1 MPETTPRGLTRLAFG
16 GDYNPEQW
24 PESVWD
30 EDVRLM
36 REAGVTMVSV
46 GIFSWALLEP
56 EPGVYDFGWLDRI
69 IGLLHEN
76 GVRVDLGTP
85 TVVPPAWFYRAHPDA
100 LPVTADGTRL
110 AFGSRGAICH
120 SNGDYRAAAA
130 NITTQ
135 LAERY
140 ADHPALAMWHVHNEY
155 GVPVSACYCDSCAA
169 HFRRWLETTYG
180 SVDGVNEAWG
190 TAFWG
195 QRYAGFEQIDPPRTA
210 ATVGNPGQALDYKR
224 FADATMRENF
234 RMERDILHRLSP
246 VVPVTTNFMT
256 ALSQCDSVDY
266 WAWGREV
273 DIVTNDHYLITDG
286 RRTHVNLA
294 MAADLTRSVAGGAP
308 WILLEHSTSGINWQP
323 RNPAKAP
330 GQMARN
336 SLAHVAR
343 GSEGAMFFQWRQSRR
358 GAEKFHS
365 AMVPH
370 GGTDTRVWREVVELG
385 ASLDSLSAIRG
396 TRTRADV
403 AVLWDWHSWW
413 AQNLDWRPS
422 EDHDARE
429 RADAFYE
436 ALYDR
441 HLTVDFAHP
450 EADLSAYPLVVV
462 PALYLMTEAAGT
474 NLREYVENGGTLVV
488 SYFSGIVDEYDAV
501 HEGAYPGALRDVLG
515 LTVEEF
521 SPLLPDQPVRITGPD
536 GSELTGDVWTE
547 FVVPHGAETVWTY
560 ADGLTAGHPAVTRH
574 RHGEGT
580 AWYVSTRL
588 AAQGLDALL
597 GRAAEDARLPSR
609 ADLPRDVEVVRRNGE
624 SGSYVFVVNHTAAEA
639 KVTLEA
645 TAPNCSPA
653 NARRAGSPS
662 RRVPSGSYD
671 STAEPLDSPS
681 PARPRAAGGGGLTS
695 SGRRSFPSRLPQAP
709 NSPSSQTEFDIGQAR

>member
-1 MPETTPRGLTRLAFG
+1 MPETTPRGLTGLAFG

-24 PESVWD
+24 PESVWQ

-36 REAGVTMVSV
+36 REAGVTLVSV

-56 EPGVYDFGWLDRI
+56 SPGVYDFGWLDRNLD
-69 IGLLHEN
+69 LLHEN
-76 GVRVDLGTP
+76 GIRVDLGTP

-100 LPVTADGTRL
+100 LPVTAGGARL
-110 AFGSRGAICH
+110 EFGSRGAICH
-120 SNGDYRAAAA
+120 SNADYRAAAA
-130 NITTQ
+130 NITTR

-140 ADHPALAMWHVHNEY
+140 GDHPALAMWHVHNEY

-169 HFRRWLETTYG
+169 HFRRWLATAYG
-180 SVDGVNEAWG
+180 TVDAVNEAWG

-195 QRYAGFEQIDPPRTA
+195 QRYAGFDEINPPRLT
-210 ATVGNPGQALDYKR
+210 ATVGNPAQALDYRR

-234 RMERDILHRLSP
+234 TAERDILHRLSP
-246 VVPVTTNFMT
+246 GVPVTTNFMT

-273 DIVTNDHYLITDG
+273 DLVTNDHYLITDG

-308 WILLEHSTSGINWQP
+308 WLLLEHSTSGVNWQP

-343 GSEGAMFFQWRQSRR
+343 GSDGAMFFQWRQSRR

-365 AMVPH
+365 AMLPH

-385 ASLDSLSAIRG
+385 ASVDSLSTLRG
-396 TRTRADV
+396 TRTEADA
-403 AVLWDWHSWW
+403 AVLWDWQSWW
-413 AQNLDWRPS
+413 AQTLDWRPS

-436 ALYDR
+436 ALYDG

-462 PALYLMTEAAGT
+462 PALYLMTRAAGD
-474 NLREYVENGGTLVV
+474 NLRSYVENGGTLVV
-488 SYFSGIVDEYDAV
+488 SYFSGIVDEHDAV
-501 HEGAYPGALRDVLG
+501 HEGLYPGALRDVLG

-521 SPLLPDQPVRITGPD
+521 SPLLAGERVRLTGP
-536 GSELTGDVWTE
+536 GGAELDADVWTE
-547 FVVPHGAETVWTY
+547 FVVPRGAETVWTY
-560 ADGLTAGHPAVTRH
+560 ADGLTAGHPAVTRN
-574 RHGEGT
+574 RLGTGT

-588 AAQGLDALL
+588 GSEGIGTLLD
-597 GRAAEDARLPSR
+597 RVVEDARTAPR
-609 ADLPRDVEVVRRNGE
+609 AGLPRDVEVVRRAGE
-624 SGSYVFVVNHTAAEA
+624 SGTFLFAINHTGTDAE
-639 KVTLEA
+639 V
-645 TAPNCSPA
+645 
-653 NARRAGSPS
+653 
-662 RRVPSGSYD
+662 
-671 STAEPLDSPS
+671 PLDASGTELLTGE
-681 PARPRAAGGGGLTS
+681 RAAG
-695 SGRRSFPSRLPQAP
+695 RLAVPAGAVRVVRL
-709 NSPSSQTEFDIGQAR
+709 DG

>member
-1 MPETTPRGLTRLAFG
+1 MPETSPRGLTRLAFG

-24 PESVWD
+24 PESVWQD
-30 EDVRLM
+30 DVRLM

-46 GIFSWALLEP
+46 GIFSWALLETS
-56 EPGVYDFGWLDRI
+56 PGEYDFGWLDRV
-69 IGLLHEN
+69 IGLLHDN
-76 GVRVDLGTP
+76 GIRVDLGTP
-85 TVVPPAWFYRAHPDA
+85 TVAPPVWFYRQHPDA
-100 LPVTADGTRL
+100 LPVTAEGVRL
-110 AFGSRGAICH
+110 EFGSRGAICH
-120 SNGDYRAAAA
+120 SNADYRAAAA
-130 NITTQ
+130 NITTR

-140 ADHPALAMWHVHNEY
+140 GDHPALAMWHVHNEY

-180 SVDGVNEAWG
+180 TVDAVNEAWG

-195 QRYAGFEQIDPPRTA
+195 QRYASFDDINPPRATP
-210 ATVGNPGQALDYKR
+210 TVGNPGQALDYKR

-234 RMERDILHRLSP
+234 RAERDILHRLAP
-246 VVPVTTNFMT
+246 GVPVTTNFMT

-336 SLAHVAR
+336 SLGHVAR

-385 ASLDSLSAIRG
+385 AGLDSLASVRG
-396 TRTRADV
+396 TRTEADV

-413 AQNLDWRPS
+413 AQSLDWRPS
-422 EDHDARE
+422 EDADPRE

-450 EADLSAYPLVVV
+450 EADLSRYPLVVV
-462 PALYLMTEAAGT
+462 PALYLMTEAAGN
-474 NLREYVENGGTLVV
+474 NLAEYVAGGGTLVV
-488 SYFSGIVDEYDAV
+488 SYFSGIVDEHDAV
-501 HEGAYPGALRDVLG
+501 HEGACPGALRDVLG

-521 SPLLPDQPVRITGPD
+521 SPLLAGEDVRLTGPD
-536 GSELTGDVWTE
+536 GQDLTGDVWTE
-547 FVVPHGAETVWTY
+547 FVVPRGAATVWTY
-560 ADGLTAGHPAVTRH
+560 AEGLTAGHPAVTRH
-574 RHGEGT
+574 RLGEGT

-588 AAQGLDALL
+588 GPEGLDALL
-597 GRAAEDARLPSR
+597 GRAAEDAGISPR
-609 ADLPRDVEVVRRNGE
+609 ADLPYDVEVVRRSGGT
-624 SGSYVFVVNHTAAEA
+624 GSYLFAINHTAADA
-639 KVTLEA
+639 KVPLE
-645 TAPNCSPA
+645 T
-653 NARRAGSPS
+653 
-662 RRVPSGSYD
+662 SG
-671 STAEPLDSPS
+671 TELLTGE
-681 PARPRAAGGGGLTS
+681 RAAG
-695 SGRRSFPSRLPQAP
+695 RLAVPAGAVRVVRL
-709 NSPSSQTEFDIGQAR
+709 DG

>member
-24 PESVWD
+24 PESVWQ

-36 REAGVTMVSV
+36 REAGVTLVSV

-56 EPGVYDFGWLDRI
+56 SPGTYDFGWLDRLLD
-69 IGLLHEN
+69 LLHEH
-76 GVRVDLGTP
+76 GIRVDLGTP
-85 TVVPPAWFYRAHPDA
+85 TVVPPVWFYRAHPEA
-100 LPVTADGTRL
+100 LPVTAEGVRYE
-110 AFGSRGAICH
+110 FGSRAAICH
-120 SNGDYRAAAA
+120 SNADYRRAAAS
-130 NITTQ
+130 ITRK

-140 ADHPALAMWHVHNEY
+140 GDHPALAMWHVHNEY
-155 GVPVSACYCDSCAA
+155 GVPVSACYCASCAA
-169 HFRRWLETTYG
+169 HFRRWLATTYG
-180 SVDGVNEAWG
+180 TVDAVNEAWG

-195 QRYAGFEQIDPPRTA
+195 QRYGDLEDINPPRLTPA
-210 ATVGNPGQALDYKR
+210 AVNPAQALDYKR

-246 VVPVTTNFMT
+246 GVPVTTNFMT

-266 WAWGREV
+266 WAWGREI
-273 DIVTNDHYLITDG
+273 DLVTNDHYLITDG

-308 WILLEHSTSGINWQP
+308 WLLLEHSTSGVNWQL

-343 GSEGAMFFQWRQSRR
+343 GSEGALFFQWRQSRR

-385 ASLDSLSAIRG
+385 ASVEALSEIRG
-396 TRTRADV
+396 TRTEADV
-403 AVLWDWHSWW
+403 AMLWDWHSWW

-422 EDHDARE
+422 VDHEARE

-450 EADLSAYPLVVV
+450 EADVSRYPLVVV
-462 PALYLMTEAAGT
+462 PALYLMTEAAGR
-474 NLREYVENGGTLVV
+474 NLEAYVENGGTLVV
-488 SYFSGIVDEYDAV
+488 SYFSGIVDEHDAV
-501 HEGAYPGALRDVLG
+501 HEGAYPGPLRDVLG

-521 SPLLPDQPVRITGPD
+521 SPLLPGERVRVTGPD
-536 GSELTGDVWTE
+536 GTELAADVWTE
-547 FVVPHGAETVWTY
+547 FVVPRGAETVLTY
-560 ADGLTAGHPAVTRH
+560 ADGLAAGLPAVTRH
-574 RHGEGT
+574 RLGEGT

-588 AAQGLDALL
+588 GADGLDALL
-597 GRAAEDARLPSR
+597 GRAGEDARLAPR
-609 ADLPRDVEVVRRNGE
+609 ADLPRDVEVVRRTGA
-624 SGSYVFVVNHTAAEA
+624 SGPYLFAVNHTGSDV
-639 KVTLEA
+639 KVPLEA
-645 TAPNCSPA
+645 
-653 NARRAGSPS
+653 AGTELLT
-662 RRVPSGSYD
+662 G
-671 STAEPLDSPS
+671 EP
-681 PARPRAAGGGGLTS
+681 AAGRLAVPAGAVRVVRLGG
-695 SGRRSFPSRLPQAP
+695 
-709 NSPSSQTEFDIGQAR
+709 

>member
-1 MPETTPRGLTRLAFG
+1 MPETTPRGLTGLAFG

-24 PESVWD
+24 PETVWD

-56 EPGVYDFGWLDRI
+56 SPGVYDFGWLDRNLD
-69 IGLLHEN
+69 LLHN
-76 GVRVDLGTP
+76 AGIRVDLGTP
-85 TVVPPAWFYRAHPDA
+85 TVAPPAWFYRAHPDA
-100 LPVTADGTRL
+100 LPVTEDGVRL
-110 AFGSRGAICH
+110 EFGSRGAICH
-120 SNGDYRAAAA
+120 SDTDYRAAAA
-130 NITTQ
+130 NITTR

-140 ADHPALAMWHVHNEY
+140 GDHPALALWHVHNEY

-169 HFRRWLETTYG
+169 HFRRWLRREYG
-180 SVDGVNEAWG
+180 TVDAVNEAWG

-195 QRYAGFEQIDPPRTA
+195 QRYAGFDEIGPPRRTP
-210 ATVGNPGQALDYKR
+210 TVGNPAQALDYRR

-234 RMERDILHRLSP
+234 TAERDILHRLSP
-246 VVPVTTNFMT
+246 GVPVTTNFMT

-273 DIVTNDHYLITDG
+273 DLVTNDHYLITDG

-308 WILLEHSTSGINWQP
+308 WLLLEHSTSGVNWQP

-365 AMVPH
+365 AMLPH
-370 GGTDTRVWREVVELG
+370 GGTGTRVFREVTELG
-385 ASLDSLSAIRG
+385 AAVGALAPIQGS
-396 TRTRADV
+396 RTEADV
-403 AVLWDWHSWW
+403 AVLWDWQSWW

-429 RADAFYE
+429 RADAWYE

-450 EADLSAYPLVVV
+450 EADLSRYPLVVV
-462 PALYLMTEAAGT
+462 PALYLMTEAAGY
-474 NLREYVENGGTLVV
+474 NLRAYVENGGTLVV
-488 SYFSGIVDEYDAV
+488 SYFSGIVDEHDAV
-501 HEGAYPGALRDVLG
+501 HEGPHPGALRDVLG

-521 SPLLPDQPVRITGPD
+521 SPLLRGERVRLTGPG
-536 GSELTGDVWTE
+536 GSGLDADVWTE
-547 FVVPHGAETVWTY
+547 FVVPRGAETVWTY
-560 ADGLTAGHPAVTRH
+560 ADGLAEGGPAVTRH
-574 RHGEGT
+574 RLGEGT

-588 AAQGLDALL
+588 GTEGLASLL
-597 GRAAEDARLPSR
+597 GRVVEDTGTDPRG
-609 ADLPRDVEVVRRNGE
+609 DLPRDVEVVRRTGE
-624 SGSYVFVVNHTAAEA
+624 SGTFLFAVNHTATDA
-639 KVTLEA
+639 KV
-645 TAPNCSPA
+645 
-653 NARRAGSPS
+653 
-662 RRVPSGSYD
+662 
-671 STAEPLDSPS
+671 PLDTPGTELLTGE
-681 PARPRAAGGGGLTS
+681 PAAG
-695 SGRRSFPSRLPQAP
+695 RLVVPAGAVRVVRL
-709 NSPSSQTEFDIGQAR
+709 DG

>member
-1 MPETTPRGLTRLAFG
+1 MPETSPRGLTRLAFG

-24 PESVWD
+24 PETVWQD
-30 EDVRLM
+30 DVRLM

-56 EPGVYDFGWLDRI
+56 APGEYDFGWLDRVL
-69 IGLLHEN
+69 GLLHEN
-76 GVRVDLGTP
+76 GIRVDLGTP
-85 TVVPPAWFYRAHPDA
+85 TVAPPVWFYRHHPEA
-100 LPVTADGTRL
+100 LPVTPEGVRYE
-110 AFGSRGAICH
+110 FGSRGAICH
-120 SNGDYRAAAA
+120 SNADYRAAAA
-130 NITTQ
+130 NITTR
-135 LAERY
+135 LGERY

-169 HFRRWLETTYG
+169 HFRRWLATTYG
-180 SVDGVNEAWG
+180 TVDAVNEAWG

-195 QRYAGFEQIDPPRTA
+195 QRYARLEDVNPPRATP
-210 ATVGNPGQALDYKR
+210 TVGNPGQALDYKR

-234 RMERDILHRLSP
+234 CAERDILHRLAP
-246 VVPVTTNFMT
+246 GVPVTTNFMT

-294 MAADLTRSVAGGAP
+294 MAADLTRSVGAGAP
-308 WILLEHSTSGINWQP
+308 WILLEHSTSGVNWQP

-365 AMVPH
+365 AMLPH
-370 GGTDTRVWREVVELG
+370 GGADTRVWREVVELG
-385 ASLDSLSAIRG
+385 SSLDSLAALRG
-396 TRTRADV
+396 TRTEADA
-403 AVLWDWHSWW
+403 AVLWDWQSWW
-413 AQNLDWRPS
+413 AQNLAWRPS
-422 EDHDARE
+422 EDADPRE

-441 HLTVDFAHP
+441 HLTVDFARP

-462 PALYLMTEAAGT
+462 PALYLMTEAAGN
-474 NLREYVENGGTLVV
+474 NLRAYVENGGTLVV
-488 SYFSGIVDEYDAV
+488 SYFSGIVDEHDAV

-521 SPLLPDQPVRITGPD
+521 SPLLQGESVRLTGPD
-536 GSELTGDVWTE
+536 GRELGGDVWTE
-547 FVVPHGAETVWTY
+547 FVVPRGAETVWTY
-560 ADGLTAGHPAVTRH
+560 ADGLAAGRPAVTRH
-574 RHGEGT
+574 RLGEGV

-588 AAQGLDALL
+588 GQDGLDAVL
-597 GRAAEDARLPSR
+597 GRAAEDAGIAPR
-609 ADLPRDVEVVRRNGE
+609 AGLPRDVEVVRRSGE
-624 SGSYVFVVNHTAAEA
+624 TGSYLFAINHTAADA
-639 KVTLEA
+639 KVPLE
-645 TAPNCSPA
+645 TP
-653 NARRAGSPS
+653 G
-662 RRVPSGSYD
+662 
-671 STAEPLDSPS
+671 AELLTGE
-681 PARPRAAGGGGLTS
+681 RAAG
-695 SGRRSFPSRLPQAP
+695 RLAVPAGAVRVVRL
-709 NSPSSQTEFDIGQAR
+709 DG

>member
-1 MPETTPRGLTRLAFG
+1 MPDTSPQGLTRLAFG

-24 PESVWD
+24 PESVWQ

-56 EPGVYDFGWLDRI
+56 ARGQYDFGWLDRI
-69 IGLLHEN
+69 IALLHEN
-76 GVRVDLGTP
+76 GIRVDLGTP
-85 TVVPPAWFYRAHPDA
+85 TVVPPVWFYREHPDA
-100 LPVTADGTRL
+100 LPVAADGTRY

-120 SNGDYRAAAA
+120 SNPDYRAAAA
-130 NITTQ
+130 NITTK

-140 ADHPALAMWHVHNEY
+140 GDHPALAMWHVHNEY

-180 SVDGVNEAWG
+180 GIEAVNAAWG

-195 QRYAGFEQIDPPRTA
+195 QRYAGFEDIGPPRTA
-210 ATVGNPGQALDYKR
+210 PTVGNPGQALDYKR

-234 RMERDILHRLSP
+234 VAERDILHRLAP
-246 VVPVTTNFMT
+246 GVPVTTNFMT

-294 MAADLTRSVAGGAP
+294 MAADLTRSVGGGAP

-385 ASLDSLSAIRG
+385 ACLDSLNPIRG
-396 TRTRADV
+396 SRTEADV
-403 AVLWDWHSWW
+403 AVLWDWQSWW
-413 AQNLDWRPS
+413 AQNLAWRPS
-422 EDHDARE
+422 EDADPRE

-450 EADLSAYPLVVV
+450 ESDLSTYPLVVV
-462 PALYLMTEAAGT
+462 PALYLMTEAAGN
-474 NLREYVENGGTLVV
+474 NLRAYVAGGGTLLV
-488 SYFSGIVDEYDAV
+488 SFFSGIVDEHDAV
-501 HEGAYPGALRDVLG
+501 HDGAYPGALRDVLG
-515 LTVEEF
+515 LTIEEF
-521 SPLLPDQPVRITGPD
+521 SPLLAGETVRLTGPD
-536 GSELTGDVWTE
+536 GAALTGDVWSE
-547 FVVPHGAETVWTY
+547 FVVPRGAETVWSF
-560 ADGLTAGHPAVTRH
+560 ADGLAAGRPAVTRH
-574 RHGEGT
+574 RLGEGT

-588 AAQGLDALL
+588 GAEGLDTVLA
-597 GRAAEDARLPSR
+597 RAADDAGITPR
-609 ADLPRDVEVVRRNGE
+609 DLPRDVEVVRRSGE
-624 SGSYVFVVNHTAAEA
+624 NADYLFAINHTAGDV
-639 KVTLEA
+639 KVPLESA
-645 TAPNCSPA
+645 GTELLTGERALGHLAVPA
-653 NARRAGSPS
+653 GAV
-662 RRVPSGSYD
+662 RVVR
-671 STAEPLDSPS
+671 LD
-681 PARPRAAGGGGLTS
+681 G
-695 SGRRSFPSRLPQAP
+695 
-709 NSPSSQTEFDIGQAR
+709 

>member
-1 MPETTPRGLTRLAFG
+1 MPETNPQSRTGLAFG

-24 PESVWD
+24 PEAVWS

-56 EPGVYDFGWLDRI
+56 APGVYEFGWLDRVLD
-69 IGLLHEN
+69 LLHEN
-76 GVRVDLGTP
+76 GIRVDLGTP
-85 TVVPPAWFYRAHPDA
+85 TVAPPAWFYREHPEA
-100 LPVTADGTRL
+100 LPVTADGTRH

-120 SNGDYRAAAA
+120 SNTHYRAAAA
-130 NITTQ
+130 SITTR
-135 LAERY
+135 LATRY
-140 ADHPALAMWHVHNEY
+140 ADHPALALWHVHNEY
-155 GVPVSACYCDSCAA
+155 GVPVSACYCESCAA
-169 HFRRWLETTYG
+169 HFRRWLADAHGTVEAL
-180 SVDGVNEAWG
+180 NAAWG

-195 QRYAGFEQIDPPRTA
+195 QHYTGFDQVDPPRATP
-210 ATVGNPGQALDYKR
+210 TVGNPAQALDYRR

-234 RMERDILHRLSP
+234 VAERDILHRLAP
-246 VVPVTTNFMT
+246 GVPVTTNFMT

-273 DIVTNDHYLITDG
+273 DLVTNDHYLMTDG

-308 WILLEHSTSGINWQP
+308 WLLLEHSTSGVNWQP

-336 SLAHVAR
+336 SLSHVAR
-343 GSEGAMFFQWRQSRR
+343 GSEGALFFQWRQSRR

-365 AMVPH
+365 SMLPH
-370 GGTDTRVWREVVELG
+370 AGTDSRVWREVVELG
-385 ASLDSLSAIRG
+385 STIDALAPVAG
-396 TRTRADV
+396 TRTVADV

-413 AQNLDWRPS
+413 AQNLQWRPS

-429 RADAFYE
+429 RADTFYE

-450 EADLSAYPLVVV
+450 EGDLSAYPLVVV
-462 PALYLMTEAAGT
+462 PALYLMTEAASD
-474 NLREYVENGGTLVV
+474 NLRRYVESGGTLLV
-488 SYFSGIVDEYDAV
+488 SYFSGIVDEHDAV
-501 HEGAYPGALRDVLG
+501 HEGPCPGALRDVLG

-521 SPLLPDQPVRITGPD
+521 SPLLRGDQVRITGPD
-536 GSELTGDVWTE
+536 GAGLTGDVWTE
-547 FVVPHGAETVWTY
+547 FVVPRGAETVWTY

-574 RHGEGT
+574 ELGAGS

-588 AAQGLDALL
+588 GAAGLDTLIAS
-597 GRAAEDARLPSR
+597 AADDARIAPR
-609 ADLPRDVEVVRRNGE
+609 TDLPRDVEVVRRTSE
-624 SGSYVFVVNHTAAEA
+624 SGTFVFAVNHTGSDA
-639 KVTLEA
+639 KVTLDAHGTELL
-645 TAPNCSPA
+645 T
-653 NARRAGSPS
+653 G
-662 RRVPSGSYD
+662 
-671 STAEPLDSPS
+671 E
-681 PARPRAAGGGGLTS
+681 RAAG
-695 SGRRSFPSRLPQAP
+695 RLAVPAG
-709 NSPSSQTEFDIGQAR
+709 TVRVVRLDD

>member
-1 MPETTPRGLTRLAFG
+1 MPETSPKGLTRLAFG

-24 PESVWD
+24 PESVWQD
-30 EDVRLM
+30 DVRLM

-56 EPGVYDFGWLDRI
+56 SRGEYDFGWLDRVI
-69 IGLLHEN
+69 SLLHDN
-76 GVRVDLGTP
+76 GIRVDLGTP
-85 TVVPPAWFYRAHPDA
+85 TVAPPVWFYRDHPDA
-100 LPVTADGTRL
+100 LPVTPEGVRYE
-110 AFGSRGAICH
+110 FGSRAAICH
-120 SNGDYRAAAA
+120 SNADYRAAAA
-130 NITTQ
+130 NITTR

-140 ADHPALAMWHVHNEY
+140 GDHPALAMWHVHNEY

-180 SVDGVNEAWG
+180 TVDAVNEAWG

-195 QRYAGFEQIDPPRTA
+195 QRYASFEDVNPPRATP
-210 ATVGNPGQALDYKR
+210 TVGNPGQALDYKR

-234 RMERDILHRLSP
+234 RAERDILHRLAP
-246 VVPVTTNFMT
+246 GVPVTTNFMT

-294 MAADLTRSVAGGAP
+294 MAADLTRSVAAGAP
-308 WILLEHSTSGINWQP
+308 WILLEHSTSGVNWQP

-336 SLAHVAR
+336 SLGHVAR

-385 ASLDSLSAIRG
+385 ASLDSLGVIRG
-396 TRTRADV
+396 TRTEADV

-422 EDHDARE
+422 EDADPRE

-450 EADLSAYPLVVV
+450 EADLSRYPLVVV
-462 PALYLMTEAAGT
+462 PALYLMTEAAGD
-474 NLREYVENGGTLVV
+474 NLREYVANGGTLVV
-488 SYFSGIVDEYDAV
+488 SYFSGIVDEHDAV
-501 HEGAYPGALRDVLG
+501 HEGAYPGVLRDVLG

-521 SPLLPDQPVRITGPD
+521 SPLLQGGSVRLTGPD
-536 GSELTGDVWTE
+536 GSELAGDVWTE
-547 FVVPHGAETVWTY
+547 FVVPRGAETVWSY
-560 ADGLTAGHPAVTRH
+560 ADGLTAGRPAVTRH
-574 RHGEGT
+574 RLGEGT

-588 AAQGLDALL
+588 GQDGLDALL
-597 GRAAEDARLPSR
+597 GRAAEDAAIAPRAELPH
-609 ADLPRDVEVVRRNGE
+609 DVEVVRRSGE
-624 SGSYVFVVNHTAAEA
+624 TGSYLFAINHTATDV
-639 KVTLEA
+639 KVPLE
-645 TAPNCSPA
+645 T
-653 NARRAGSPS
+653 
-662 RRVPSGSYD
+662 SG
-671 STAEPLDSPS
+671 TELLTGE
-681 PARPRAAGGGGLTS
+681 RAAG
-695 SGRRSFPSRLPQAP
+695 RLAVPAGAVRVVRL
-709 NSPSSQTEFDIGQAR
+709 DG

>member
-1 MPETTPRGLTRLAFG
+1 MPETTPKGLTRLAFG

-69 IGLLHEN
+69 IGLLHDN

-120 SNGDYRAAAA
+120 SSADYRAAAA
-130 NITTQ
+130 NITTK

-169 HFRRWLETTYG
+169 HFRRWLETAYG

-195 QRYAGFEQIDPPRTA
+195 QRYTGFEQIDPPRTA

-234 RMERDILHRLSP
+234 RRERDILHHLSP
-246 VVPVTTNFMT
+246 GIPVTTNFMT

-308 WILLEHSTSGINWQP
+308 WILLEHSTSGVNWQP

-385 ASLDSLSAIRG
+385 ASLDSLSTIRG
-396 TRTRADV
+396 TRTQADV

-462 PALYLMTEAAGT
+462 PALYLMTEAAGN
-474 NLREYVENGGTLVV
+474 NLREYVASGGTLVV
-488 SYFSGIVDEYDAV
+488 SYFSGIVDEHDAV
-501 HEGAYPGALRDVLG
+501 HEGACPGALRDVLG

-521 SPLLPDQPVRITGPD
+521 SPLLPDQQVRITGPD

-560 ADGLTAGHPAVTRH
+560 ADGLTEGHPAVTRH
-574 RHGEGT
+574 RHGEGA

-597 GRAAEDARLPSR
+597 GWAAEDARLPSR
-609 ADLPRDVEVVRRNGE
+609 ADLPHDVEVVRRSGE

-639 KVTLEA
+639 KVTLDDDGTELLTGERA
-645 TAPNCSPA
+645 T
-653 NARRAGSPS
+653 
-662 RRVPSGSYD
+662 
-671 STAEPLDSPS
+671 
-681 PARPRAAGGGGLTS
+681 GGLAVPA
-695 SGRRSFPSRLPQAP
+695 GAVRVVRL
-709 NSPSSQTEFDIGQAR
+709 DG

>member
-1 MPETTPRGLTRLAFG
+1 MPDTTPRGLTRLAFG

-24 PESVWD
+24 PESVWQ

-56 EPGVYDFGWLDRI
+56 SPGTYDFGWLDRLLD
-69 IGLLHEN
+69 LLHEH

-85 TVVPPAWFYRAHPDA
+85 TVVPPVWFYRAHPEA
-100 LPVTADGTRL
+100 LPVTAEGVRYE
-110 AFGSRGAICH
+110 FGSRAAICH
-120 SNGDYRAAAA
+120 SNADYRAAAA
-130 NITTQ
+130 SITTA

-140 ADHPALAMWHVHNEY
+140 GNHPALALWHVHNEY

-169 HFRRWLETTYG
+169 HFRRWLAAAYG
-180 SVDGVNEAWG
+180 TVDAVNEAWG

-195 QRYAGFEQIDPPRTA
+195 QRYTGFEQINPPRVTPA
-210 ATVGNPGQALDYKR
+210 AVNPAQALDYKR

-234 RMERDILHRLSP
+234 VAERDILHRLSP
-246 VVPVTTNFMT
+246 GVPVTTNFMT

-266 WAWGREV
+266 WAWGREA
-273 DIVTNDHYLITDG
+273 DLVTNDHYLITDG

-308 WILLEHSTSGINWQP
+308 WLLLEHSTSGVNWQP

-370 GGTDTRVWREVVELG
+370 GGTGTRVWREVVELG
-385 ASLDSLSAIRG
+385 SFVHALAEIRG
-396 TRTRADV
+396 TRTEADV

-413 AQNLDWRPS
+413 AQILDWRPS
-422 EDHDARE
+422 VDHDARE

-450 EADLSAYPLVVV
+450 EADLSRYPLVVV
-462 PALYLMTEAAGT
+462 PALYLMTEAAGR
-474 NLREYVENGGTLVV
+474 NLTAYVEGGGTLVV
-488 SYFSGIVDEYDAV
+488 SYFSGIVDEHDAV
-501 HEGAYPGALRDVLG
+501 HEGAYPGPLRDVLG

-521 SPLLPDQPVRITGPD
+521 SPLLAGERVRLTGPD
-536 GSELTGDVWTE
+536 GTELGADVWTE
-547 FVVPHGAETVWTY
+547 FVVPRGADTVLTY
-560 ADGLTAGHPAVTRH
+560 ADGLAAGLPAVTRH
-574 RHGEGT
+574 RLGEGT

-588 AAQGLDALL
+588 GADGLDTLL
-597 GRAAEDARLPSR
+597 GMAAEDARLAPR
-609 ADLPRDVEVVRRNGE
+609 ADLPRDVEVVRRTGE
-624 SGSYVFVVNHTAAEA
+624 SGTYLFAVNHTGADV
-639 KVTLEA
+639 KVPLEA
-645 TAPNCSPA
+645 PGTELLT
-653 NARRAGSPS
+653 G
-662 RRVPSGSYD
+662 
-671 STAEPLDSPS
+671 E
-681 PARPRAAGGGGLTS
+681 RAAG
-695 SGRRSFPSRLPQAP
+695 RLPVPAGAVRVVRL
-709 NSPSSQTEFDIGQAR
+709 DG

>member
-1 MPETTPRGLTRLAFG
+1 MPDTTPRGLTRLAFG

-24 PESVWD
+24 PESVWQ

-56 EPGVYDFGWLDRI
+56 SPGTYDFGWLDRLLD
-69 IGLLHEN
+69 LLHEH

-85 TVVPPAWFYRAHPDA
+85 TVVPPVWFYRAHPEA
-100 LPVTADGTRL
+100 LPVTAEGVRYE
-110 AFGSRGAICH
+110 FGSRAAICH
-120 SNGDYRAAAA
+120 SNADYRAAAA
-130 NITTQ
+130 SITTA

-140 ADHPALAMWHVHNEY
+140 GNHPALALWHVHNEY

-169 HFRRWLETTYG
+169 HFRRWLAAAYG
-180 SVDGVNEAWG
+180 TVDAVNEAWG

-195 QRYAGFEQIDPPRTA
+195 QRYTGFEQINPPRVTPA
-210 ATVGNPGQALDYKR
+210 AVNPAQALDYKR

-234 RMERDILHRLSP
+234 VAERDILHRLSP
-246 VVPVTTNFMT
+246 GVPVTTNFMT

-266 WAWGREV
+266 WAWGREA
-273 DIVTNDHYLITDG
+273 DLVTNDHYLITDG

-308 WILLEHSTSGINWQP
+308 WLLLEHSTSGVNWQP

-370 GGTDTRVWREVVELG
+370 GGTGTRVWREVVELG
-385 ASLDSLSAIRG
+385 SFVDALAEIRG
-396 TRTRADV
+396 TRTEADV

-413 AQNLDWRPS
+413 AQTLDWRPS
-422 EDHDARE
+422 VDHDARE

-450 EADLSAYPLVVV
+450 EADLSRYPLVVV
-462 PALYLMTEAAGT
+462 PALYLMTEAAGR
-474 NLREYVENGGTLVV
+474 NLTAYVEGGGTLVV
-488 SYFSGIVDEYDAV
+488 SYFSGIVDEHDAV
-501 HEGAYPGALRDVLG
+501 HEGAYPGPLRDVLG

-521 SPLLPDQPVRITGPD
+521 SPLLAGERVRLTGPD
-536 GSELTGDVWTE
+536 GTELGADVWTE
-547 FVVPHGAETVWTY
+547 FVVPRGADTVLTY
-560 ADGLTAGHPAVTRH
+560 ADGLAAGLPAVTRH
-574 RHGEGT
+574 RLGEGT

-588 AAQGLDALL
+588 GADGLDTLL
-597 GRAAEDARLPSR
+597 GLAAEDARLAPR
-609 ADLPRDVEVVRRNGE
+609 ADLPRDVEVVRRTGE
-624 SGSYVFVVNHTAAEA
+624 SGTYLFAVNHTGADV
-639 KVTLEA
+639 KVPLE
-645 TAPNCSPA
+645 
-653 NARRAGSPS
+653 
-662 RRVPSGSYD
+662 VPG
-671 STAEPLDSPS
+671 TELLTGE
-681 PARPRAAGGGGLTS
+681 RAAG
-695 SGRRSFPSRLPQAP
+695 RLPVPAGAVRVVRL
-709 NSPSSQTEFDIGQAR
+709 DG

>member
-24 PESVWD
+24 PENVWD

-36 REAGVTMVSV
+36 REAGVTMVSL

-100 LPVTADGTRL
+100 LPMTADGTRL

-120 SNGDYRAAAA
+120 SNSAYREAAA
-130 NITTQ
+130 NITTR

-180 SVDGVNEAWG
+180 GVDGVNEAWG

-195 QRYAGFEQIDPPRTA
+195 QHYTSVEQIDPPRTA

-234 RMERDILHRLSP
+234 VMERDILHRLSP
-246 VVPVTTNFMT
+246 GVPVTTNFMT

-385 ASLDSLSAIRG
+385 ASLDSLSEIRG
-396 TRTRADV
+396 TRTQADV

-429 RADAFYE
+429 RADAFYA

-462 PALYLMTEAAGT
+462 PALYLMTEAAGRNIT
-474 NLREYVENGGTLVV
+474 EYVENGGTLVV
-488 SYFSGIVDEYDAV
+488 SYFSGIVDEHDAV
-501 HEGAYPGALRDVLG
+501 HAGAYPGALRDVLG

-521 SPLLPDQPVRITGPD
+521 SPLLPDQSVRITGPD
-536 GSELTGDVWTE
+536 GPELTGDVWTE
-547 FVVPHGAETVWTY
+547 FVVPRGAETVWTY
-560 ADGLTAGHPAVTRH
+560 ADGLTADHPAVTRH
-574 RHGEGT
+574 RHGAGT

-597 GRAAEDARLPSR
+597 GWAAEDARLPSR
-609 ADLPRDVEVVRRNGE
+609 ADLPHDVEVVRRKGE
-624 SGSYVFVVNHTAAEA
+624 AGSYVFVVNHTASEA
-639 KVTLEA
+639 KV
-645 TAPNCSPA
+645 
-653 NARRAGSPS
+653 
-662 RRVPSGSYD
+662 
-671 STAEPLDSPS
+671 PLD
-681 PARPRAAGGGGLTS
+681 AAGTELLTGERAAG
-695 SGRRSFPSRLPQAP
+695 RLVVPAGAVRVVRL
-709 NSPSSQTEFDIGQAR
+709 DG

>member
-1 MPETTPRGLTRLAFG
+1 MPDTTPRGLTRLAFG

-24 PESVWD
+24 PESVWH

-56 EPGVYDFGWLDRI
+56 APGEYDFGWLDRVLD
-69 IGLLHEN
+69 LLHEN
-76 GVRVDLGTP
+76 GISVDLGTP
-85 TVVPPAWFYRAHPDA
+85 TVAPPAWFYRAHPEA
-100 LPVTADGTRL
+100 LPVTTEGVRYE
-110 AFGSRGAICH
+110 FGSRGAICH
-120 SNGDYRAAAA
+120 SNADYRAAAA
-130 NITTQ
+130 NITTG

-140 ADHPALAMWHVHNEY
+140 GDHPALALWHVHNEY

-169 HFRRWLETTYG
+169 HFRRWLADTYG
-180 SVDGVNEAWG
+180 TVDGVNEAWG

-195 QRYAGFEQIDPPRTA
+195 QHYTDLAQINPPRATP
-210 ATVGNPGQALDYKR
+210 TVGNPGQALDYKR
-224 FADATMRENF
+224 FADATVRENF
-234 RMERDILHRLSP
+234 VAERDILHRLSP
-246 VVPVTTNFMT
+246 GVPVTTNFMT
-256 ALSQCDSVDY
+256 ALSQCDSMDY

-273 DIVTNDHYLITDG
+273 DLVTNDHYLITDG

-308 WILLEHSTSGINWQP
+308 WLLLEHSTSGVNWQP

-343 GSEGAMFFQWRQSRR
+343 GSDGALFFQWRQSRR

-365 AMVPH
+365 AMLPH
-370 GGTDTRVWREVVELG
+370 GGTETRVWREVVELG
-385 ASLDSLSAIRG
+385 ASLDSLSQIRG
-396 TRTRADV
+396 SRIRADV
-403 AVLWDWHSWW
+403 AVLWDWQSWW
-413 AQNLDWRPS
+413 AQNLQWRPS
-422 EDHDARE
+422 EDHDPRE

-450 EADLSAYPLVVV
+450 ESDLSAYPLVVV
-462 PALYLMTEAAGT
+462 PALYLMTEAAGN

-488 SYFSGIVDEYDAV
+488 SYFSGIVDEHDAV
-501 HEGAYPGALRDVLG
+501 HEGAYPGPLRDVLG
-515 LTVEEF
+515 LDVEEF
-521 SPLLPDQPVRITGPD
+521 SPLLKDGRVRLTGPD

-547 FVVPHGAETVWTY
+547 FVLPRGAETVWTY

-574 RHGEGT
+574 QLGEGT

-588 AAQGLDALL
+588 DAHGLDALL
-597 GRAAEDARLPSR
+597 GWAAEDARIAPR
-609 ADLPRDVEVVRRNGE
+609 AELPRDVEVVRRTGE
-624 SGSYVFVVNHTAAEA
+624 SGTFLFAINHTATDA
-639 KVTLEA
+639 KVPLEA
-645 TAPNCSPA
+645 HGTELLT
-653 NARRAGSPS
+653 G
-662 RRVPSGSYD
+662 
-671 STAEPLDSPS
+671 E
-681 PARPRAAGGGGLTS
+681 RAAG
-695 SGRRSFPSRLPQAP
+695 RLAVPAG
-709 NSPSSQTEFDIGQAR
+709 TVRVVRLDG

>member
-24 PESVWD
+24 PESVWQ

-36 REAGVTMVSV
+36 REAGVTLVSV

-56 EPGVYDFGWLDRI
+56 SPGRYDFGWLDRLLD
-69 IGLLHEN
+69 LLHEH
-76 GVRVDLGTP
+76 GIRVDLGTP
-85 TVVPPAWFYRAHPDA
+85 TVVPPVWFYRAHPEA
-100 LPVTADGTRL
+100 LPVTAEGVRYE
-110 AFGSRGAICH
+110 FGSRAAICH
-120 SNGDYRAAAA
+120 SNADYRGAAAT
-130 NITTQ
+130 ITTK

-140 ADHPALAMWHVHNEY
+140 GDHPALAMWHVHNEY

-169 HFRRWLETTYG
+169 HFRRWLATTYG
-180 SVDGVNEAWG
+180 TVDAVNEAWG

-195 QRYAGFEQIDPPRTA
+195 QRYAALEDINPPRLTPA
-210 ATVGNPGQALDYKR
+210 AVNPAQALDYKR
-224 FADATMRENF
+224 FADVTMRENF
-234 RMERDILHRLSP
+234 VAERDILHRLSP
-246 VVPVTTNFMT
+246 GVPVTTNFMT

-273 DIVTNDHYLITDG
+273 DLVTNDHYLITDG

-308 WILLEHSTSGINWQP
+308 WLLLEHSTSGVNWQP

-343 GSEGAMFFQWRQSRR
+343 GSEGALFFQWRQSRR

-385 ASLDSLSAIRG
+385 ASIEALSEIRG
-396 TRTRADV
+396 TRTEADV
-403 AVLWDWHSWW
+403 AVLWDWQSWW

-422 EDHDARE
+422 VDHEARE

-450 EADLSAYPLVVV
+450 EADVSRYPLVVV
-462 PALYLMTEAAGT
+462 PALYLMTEAAGR
-474 NLREYVENGGTLVV
+474 NLKAYVEQGGTLVV
-488 SYFSGIVDEYDAV
+488 SYFSGIVDEHDAV
-501 HEGAYPGALRDVLG
+501 HEGAYPGPLRDVLG

-521 SPLLPDQPVRITGPD
+521 SPLLPGERVRVTGPD
-536 GSELTGDVWTE
+536 GAELAADVWTE
-547 FVVPHGAETVWTY
+547 FVVPRGAETVLTY
-560 ADGLTAGHPAVTRH
+560 ADGLAAGLPAVTRH
-574 RHGEGT
+574 RLGEGT

-588 AAQGLDALL
+588 GADGLDLLL
-597 GRAAEDARLPSR
+597 GRAGEDARLAPR
-609 ADLPRDVEVVRRNGE
+609 ADLPRDVEVVRRTGT
-624 SGSYVFVVNHTAAEA
+624 SGTYLFAVNHTGTDV
-639 KVTLEA
+639 KVPLEA
-645 TAPNCSPA
+645 AGTELLTGEAATGHLAVPA
-653 NARRAGSPS
+653 GTVRIVR
-662 RRVPSGSYD
+662 
-671 STAEPLDSPS
+671 L
-681 PARPRAAGGGGLTS
+681 GG
-695 SGRRSFPSRLPQAP
+695 
-709 NSPSSQTEFDIGQAR
+709 

>member
-24 PESVWD
+24 PESVWQ

-36 REAGVTMVSV
+36 REAGVTLVSV

-56 EPGVYDFGWLDRI
+56 SPGRYDFGWLDRLLD
-69 IGLLHEN
+69 LLHEH
-76 GVRVDLGTP
+76 GIRVDLGTP
-85 TVVPPAWFYRAHPDA
+85 TVVPPVWFYRAHPEA
-100 LPVTADGTRL
+100 LPVTAEGVRYE
-110 AFGSRGAICH
+110 FGSRAAICH
-120 SNGDYRAAAA
+120 SNADYRSAAAT
-130 NITTQ
+130 ITTK

-140 ADHPALAMWHVHNEY
+140 GDHPALAMWHVHNEY

-169 HFRRWLETTYG
+169 HFRRWLATTYG
-180 SVDGVNEAWG
+180 TVDAVNDAWG

-195 QRYAGFEQIDPPRTA
+195 QRYAALEDINPPRLTPA
-210 ATVGNPGQALDYKR
+210 AVNPAQALDYKR
-224 FADATMRENF
+224 FADVTMRENF
-234 RMERDILHRLSP
+234 VAERDILHRLSP
-246 VVPVTTNFMT
+246 GVPVTTNFMT

-273 DIVTNDHYLITDG
+273 DLVTNDHYLITDG

-308 WILLEHSTSGINWQP
+308 WLLLEHSTSGVNWQP

-343 GSEGAMFFQWRQSRR
+343 GSEGALFFQWRQSRR

-385 ASLDSLSAIRG
+385 ASIEALSEIRG
-396 TRTRADV
+396 TRTEADV
-403 AVLWDWHSWW
+403 AVLWDWQSWW

-422 EDHDARE
+422 VDHEARE

-450 EADLSAYPLVVV
+450 EADVSRYPLVVV
-462 PALYLMTEAAGT
+462 PALYLMTEAAGR
-474 NLREYVENGGTLVV
+474 NLKAYVEQGGTLVV
-488 SYFSGIVDEYDAV
+488 SYFSGIVDEHDAV
-501 HEGAYPGALRDVLG
+501 HEGAYPGPLRDVLG

-521 SPLLPDQPVRITGPD
+521 SPLLPGERVRVTGPD
-536 GSELTGDVWTE
+536 GTELAADVWTE
-547 FVVPHGAETVWTY
+547 FVVPRGAETVLTY
-560 ADGLTAGHPAVTRH
+560 ADGLAAGLPAVTRH
-574 RHGEGT
+574 RLGEGT

-588 AAQGLDALL
+588 GADGLDLLL
-597 GRAAEDARLPSR
+597 GRAGEDARLAPR
-609 ADLPRDVEVVRRNGE
+609 ADLPRDVEVVRRTGT
-624 SGSYVFVVNHTAAEA
+624 SGTYLFAVNHTGTDV
-639 KVTLEA
+639 KVPLEA
-645 TAPNCSPA
+645 AGTELLTGEAATGHLAVPA
-653 NARRAGSPS
+653 GTVRIVR
-662 RRVPSGSYD
+662 
-671 STAEPLDSPS
+671 L
-681 PARPRAAGGGGLTS
+681 GG
-695 SGRRSFPSRLPQAP
+695 
-709 NSPSSQTEFDIGQAR
+709 

>member
-1 MPETTPRGLTRLAFG
+1 MPDTTPRGLTRLAFG

-24 PESVWD
+24 PESVWQ

-56 EPGVYDFGWLDRI
+56 SPGTYDFGWLDR
-69 IGLLHEN
+69 LLDRLHEH

-85 TVVPPAWFYRAHPDA
+85 TVVPPVWFYRAHPEA
-100 LPVTADGTRL
+100 LPVTAEGVRHE
-110 AFGSRGAICH
+110 FGSRAAICH
-120 SNGDYRAAAA
+120 SNADYRTAAAA
-130 NITTQ
+130 ITTR

-140 ADHPALAMWHVHNEY
+140 GDHPALALWHVHNEY

-169 HFRRWLETTYG
+169 HFRRWLATTYG
-180 SVDGVNEAWG
+180 TVEAVNEAWG

-195 QRYAGFEQIDPPRTA
+195 QRYGDFEDINPPRLTPA
-210 ATVGNPGQALDYKR
+210 AVNPGQALDYKR

-234 RMERDILHRLSP
+234 TMERDILHRLSP
-246 VVPVTTNFMT
+246 GVPVTTNFMT

-273 DIVTNDHYLITDG
+273 DLVTNDHYLITDG

-308 WILLEHSTSGINWQP
+308 WLLLEHSTSGVNWQP
-323 RNPAKAP
+323 RNPAKTP

-385 ASLDSLSAIRG
+385 ASVEALSEIRG
-396 TRTRADV
+396 TRTVADA

-413 AQNLDWRPS
+413 AQTLDWRPS
-422 EDHDARE
+422 VDHDARE

-450 EADLSAYPLVVV
+450 EADVSRYPLVVV
-462 PALYLMTEAAGT
+462 PALYLMTEAAGR
-474 NLREYVENGGTLVV
+474 NLTAYVEGGGTLVV
-488 SYFSGIVDEYDAV
+488 SYFSGIVDEHDAV
-501 HEGAYPGALRDVLG
+501 HEGAYPGPLRDVLG
-515 LTVEEF
+515 LTIEEF
-521 SPLLPDQPVRITGPD
+521 SPLLSGERVRVAGPD
-536 GSELTGDVWTE
+536 GTELGADVWTE
-547 FVVPHGAETVWTY
+547 FVVPRGADPVLTY
-560 ADGLTAGHPAVTRH
+560 ADGPAAGLPAVTRH
-574 RHGEGT
+574 RLGEGT

-588 AAQGLDALL
+588 GADGLDTLL
-597 GRAAEDARLPSR
+597 GSAGADARLAPR
-609 ADLPRDVEVVRRNGE
+609 ADLPRDVEVVRRAGE
-624 SGSYVFVVNHTAAEA
+624 SGTYLFAVNHTGADV
-639 KVTLEA
+639 KVPLEA
-645 TAPNCSPA
+645 
-653 NARRAGSPS
+653 AGTELLT
-662 RRVPSGSYD
+662 G
-671 STAEPLDSPS
+671 E
-681 PARPRAAGGGGLTS
+681 RAAG
-695 SGRRSFPSRLPQAP
+695 RLAVPAGAVRVVRL
-709 NSPSSQTEFDIGQAR
+709 DG